1 MKVIWL
7 FAMMIISV
15 RNNATQDKGVEPN
28 TETPLQPLEKD
39 KLDKE
44 NTIFQEQ
51 DEVKKVFELDEENF

>member
-7 FAMMIISV
+7 FAMMVISV

-28 TETPLQPLEKD
+28 TETPLPPLEKD